1 MAVSGQ
7 ATDRGMSGMTSR
19 DKGNY
24 KYKGLDFVEGHS
36 SNGGGRSVNLKSDGL
51 NLSKALSGH
60 SLASNNHPAKQ
71 TANSYG
77 SQKGTQRKNQ
87 PGIHPPNTNFQ
98 GQNMPHGDVQTAP
111 GKVLGKTVRQ
121 GRNTYGPN
129 IQFQG
134 ADHRHDGVKT
144 SGS

>member
-1 MAVSGQ
+1 MAVTGQ

-24 KYKGLDFVEGHS
+24 KYRGDFVEGE
-36 SNGGGRSVNLKSDGL
+36 DGQAPRKPRPEMA
-51 NLSKALSGH
+51 KALQGH
-60 SLASNNHPAKQ
+60 ALSSAGHPAKM

-77 SQKGTQRKNQ
+77 TRSKGASPRRTNQ
-87 PGIHPPNTNFQ
+87 AGAHGPNVQFQ
-98 GQNMPHGDVQTAP
+98 GQAMPHADVQTAP
-111 GKVLGKTVRQ
+111 GKVPGKNTRQ

-129 IQFQG
+129 IQFHG

>member
-1 MAVSGQ
+1 MAVNGQ
-7 ATDRGMSGMTSR
+7 ATDKGMSGMTSR

-24 KYKGLDFVEGHS
+24 KYRGDFVEGEDGRPGKGMRPELS
-36 SNGGGRSVNLKSDGL
+36 SALKGH
-51 NLSKALSGH
+51 ALSSAG
-60 SLASNNHPAKQ
+60 HPAKQ
-71 TANSYG
+71 TANAYG
-77 SQKGTQRKNQ
+77 SRGANTRRGNQ
-87 PGIHPPNTNFQ
+87 SGAHGPNVPFQ
-98 GQNMPHGDVQTAP
+98 GVAMPHADVQTAP
-111 GKVLGKTVRQ
+111 GKALGKMTRQ